1 MNDFFDSIIARANQS
16 QSDRLCSQS
25 TKEKRDKLL
34 NPFATYQGIDPV
46 DGTDRVMINGETNS
60 GFRLISNAPLSIGER
75 VFLRENNLGGLQ
87 RVDARNRHP
96 LTSKEIS
103 TKKSLIKILFLKDDK
118 LYIGGDRDEPE
129 EVYTIPSGWD
139 LYYDLYDSNSGAA
152 TGYLN
157 NLGSNQKDWLLNLVI
172 RENSTNNFELK
183 TINTGGVIASQSFTF
198 DNPYS
203 SSSFFFVKAQ
213 NGVFSNSIFHY
224 SFSYDEDSES
234 PTFGEINNFQAQFST
249 LFWDSINNIF
259 SIGYLDLSVYS
270 PDSYSSGNLPINA
283 LNSNSL
289 DCLCEILTPSN
300 SAYFFMGSAL
310 RTVERNLL
318 SALGRRADYGGDGSE
333 NTVYTDYFKT
343 SGITTYPNAEFL
355 YDGSSSV
362 TGSNCYTPNHIGD
375 ILYSGEKATLTDSL
389 ITIHTTTLG
398 VSSAAITSE
407 NVEHLGFGSLS
418 LDDVIDV
425 SFAPT
430 Y

>member
-1 MNDFFDSIIARANQS
+1 MTDFFNSIIARANQS
-16 QSDRLCSQS
+16 QGDRLRSQS
-25 TKEKRDKLL
+25 AKEKRDKLL

-46 DGTDRVMINGETNS
+46 DGSDRVMINGETNS
-60 GFRLISNAPLSIGER
+60 GFKLISNAPLSIGER
-75 VFLRENNLGGLQ
+75 VYLRENKSGGLQ
-87 RVDARNRHP
+87 RVDARNRP
-96 LTSKEIS
+96 PIQTIAEII
-103 TKKSLIKILFLKDDK
+103 KKVFIKILFLKDGK

-139 LYYDLYDSNSGAA
+139 LYDSNSGAA
-152 TGYLN
+152 MGYLN
-157 NLGSNQKDWLLNLVI
+157 NLGSNQKDWLLNLAI

-289 DCLCEILTPSN
+289 DCLCVIETPSN
-300 SAYFFMGSAL
+300 LPYFFMGSAL

>member
-1 MNDFFDSIIARANQS
+1 MTDFFNSIIARANQS
-16 QSDRLCSQS
+16 QGDRLRSQS
-25 TKEKRDKLL
+25 AKEKRDKLL

-75 VFLRENNLGGLQ
+75 VFLRENNQGGLQ

-96 LTSKEIS
+96 ITSKEIS

-139 LYYDLYDSNSGAA
+139 LYDSNSAA
-152 TGYLN
+152 MGYLN
-157 NLGSNQKDWLLNLVI
+157 NLGSNQEDWLLNLAI
-172 RENSTNNFELK
+172 RENDTNNFQLK
-183 TINTGGVIASQSFTF
+183 TIDASGVVSSRSFTF
-198 DNPYS
+198 GNPFIDL
-203 SSSFFFVKAQ
+203 SFFSVKGQ

-224 SFSYDEDSES
+224 AFYYDEDESS

-289 DCLCEILTPSN
+289 DCLCVIETPSN

-318 SALGRRADYGGDGSE
+318 SALGRRADYGGDAE

-375 ILYSGEKATLTDSL
+375 ILYSGEKATLTDS
-389 ITIHTTTLG
+389 IIKIYTTTLG

-407 NVEHLGFGSLS
+407 EIKHSGFGSFDLA
-418 LDDVIDV
+418 DVIDV